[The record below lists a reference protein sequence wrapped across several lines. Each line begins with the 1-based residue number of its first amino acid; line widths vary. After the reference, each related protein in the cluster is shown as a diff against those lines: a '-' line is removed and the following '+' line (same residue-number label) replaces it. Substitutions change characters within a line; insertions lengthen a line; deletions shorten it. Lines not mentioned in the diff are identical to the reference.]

1 MIKKFQ
7 STPIRSIHRKVE
19 RIFSLHPHFL
29 MSIMFLIWVI
39 LLGVFCQPMFMP
51 DSKDCK
57 EIMSYM
63 YVVLI
68 NMEQPQ
74 KLRHFNK
81 KRHLNKFVTITMPFI
96 EKFMSG
102 SISGLII
109 LVELVL
115 NGMLKFVNKF
125 SLISKKM
132 VEF

>member
-1 MIKKFQ
+1 
-7 STPIRSIHRKVE
+7 
-19 RIFSLHPHFL
+19 
-29 MSIMFLIWVI
+29 
-39 LLGVFCQPMFMP
+39 MP

-63 YVVLI
+63 SVVLI
-68 NMEQPQ
+68 NMEQLQ

-96 EKFMSG
+96 ERFMSG

-109 LVELVL
+109 LVEQVL

-125 SLISKKM
+125 SLIFKKM